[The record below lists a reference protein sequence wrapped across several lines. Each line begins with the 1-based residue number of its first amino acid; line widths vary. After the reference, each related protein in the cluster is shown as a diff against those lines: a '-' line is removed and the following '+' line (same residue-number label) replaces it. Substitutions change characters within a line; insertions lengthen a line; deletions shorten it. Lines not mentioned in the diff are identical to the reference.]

1 MLLPQGLMPC
11 NNPTWIN
18 KHRKTLRKAQD
29 MGAVQCFDDGTQIDL
44 MDYIT
49 DGKAKRKSW
58 VSLQENPKIHCQ
70 DLDQHPT
77 LHLTLTI

>member
-1 MLLPQGLMPC
+1 
-11 NNPTWIN
+11 
-18 KHRKTLRKAQD
+18 